1 MYCAIGD
8 SAKEEATMTNRTN
21 KLLLRACPR
30 CHGDL
35 FPDLEDE
42 DLLAC
47 LQCGR
52 RIPESLLLTTVA
64 AAPRPTLAPAA

>member
-1 MYCAIGD
+1 M
-8 SAKEEATMTNRTN
+8 KNRNN

-35 FPDLEDE
+35 FPDIEDQ
-42 DLLAC
+42 DLFAC

-52 RIPESLLLTTVA
+52 RIPESQLPSIA
-64 AAPRPTLAPAA
+64 ISAPQLAPAA

>member
-1 MYCAIGD
+1 
-8 SAKEEATMTNRTN
+8 MTTKLHN

-35 FPDLEDE
+35 FPDIEED
-42 DLLAC
+42 DIFAC

-52 RIPESLLLTTVA
+52 RIPEAQLLA
-64 AAPRPTLAPAA
+64 ATSPEPQLATAA